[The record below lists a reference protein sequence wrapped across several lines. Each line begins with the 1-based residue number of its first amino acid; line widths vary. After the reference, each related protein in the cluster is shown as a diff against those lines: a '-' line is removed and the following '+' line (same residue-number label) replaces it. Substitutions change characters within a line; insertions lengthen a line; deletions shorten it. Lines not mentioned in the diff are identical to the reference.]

1 MPLSEQRGDGAAIA
15 VDLVNSWD
23 EYDRPPELLDLRWLR
38 RWLEWHGFT
47 RLAEQAGEE
56 DVERA
61 RALRGR
67 LAAAFDAADPDEAV
81 EILNGVVAEL
91 GTPPRLERAGR
102 GWLLRAWPEEDE
114 AGLDAAVARGAL
126 GLLEAIRDLGW
137 ARFGRCAGA
146 PCRCVFVDRSR
157 NRSRRFCCAM
167 CSDRIAQAAYRRR
180 KRATSSA

>member
-1 MPLSEQRGDGAAIA
+1 MPLSEQRGEGVAIG

-23 EYDRPPELLDLRWLR
+23 ELHREPELLSERWLR
-38 RWLEWHGFT
+38 RWLAWH
-47 RLAEQAGEE
+47 RMYDAAEHVSEQ
-56 DVERA
+56 DVA
-61 RALRGR
+61 RAQALRAP
-67 LAAAFDAADPDEAV
+67 LAAAFDAPSEEEAV
-81 EILNGVVAEL
+81 AALNGLLSQVGA
-91 GTPPRLERAGR
+91 PPRLERDAGR
-102 GWLLRAWPEEDE
+102 WGLRAWPAEES
-114 AGLDAAVARGAL
+114 LDAAVARAAL

>member
-23 EYDRPPELLDLRWLR
+23 EYDRPPELLNERWLR
-38 RWLEWHGFT
+38 RWLEWHGFE
-47 RLAEQAGEE
+47 RVAEGVGAGE
-56 DVERA
+56 VERA
-61 RALRGR
+61 RELRGR
-67 LAAAFDAADPDEAV
+67 LAAAFDADEPDEAV
-81 EILNGVVAEL
+81 EILNGVVGEL
-91 GTPPRLERAGR
+91 GTPPRLERADG
-102 GWLLRAWPEEDE
+102 GWALRAWPGEE
-114 AGLDAAVARGAL
+114 AGVDAAVARGAL

-167 CSDRIAQAAYRRR
+167 CSDRVAQAAYRRR
-180 KRATSSA
+180 KRSA